1 MILLVSIIAEAFVYI
16 CLAILMG
23 SFILQALPSDLK
35 PTVRVPF
42 WVKLSGIIGIMVFSF
57 IPLLSLLFLLL
68 EDYSFSYVLTTI
80 LFTFE
85 VGKAWLAT
93 FGLSVIIAFYLLI
106 GRKRDSLVYELF
118 GVGLVF
124 LLIVALSWTSHAN
137 SVYGIPGYLTHLS
150 HYLTVVVWV
159 GIVFIVGWF
168 SKDTR
173 NWLSFL
179 DWFHIT
185 AIFCLAIIAITG
197 LSLMGYSIDY
207 GDYPASWL
215 VPYGHSLLIKH
226 VLMIPLILYAV
237 VNGVLMKIRIRR
249 NEQADPRPWTKLE
262 SIIILF
268 IFSATGSL
276 SQQQPLHNLTEL
288 PIMENVLQF
297 YHLELST
304 LSFEH
309 IGFQLG
315 FTGIAMFAFAI
326 LLIAINIL
334 SFRMKSSSV
343 VSFLLS
349 IAIIGAV
356 YLGLMFSLQTY

>member
-1 MILLVSIIAEAFVYI
+1 MMLVSIVAEAFVYV

-23 SFILQALPSDLK
+23 SFILQAVPSDLE

-68 EDYSFSYVLTTI
+68 EDYSFGYVLTTV

-85 VGKAWLAT
+85 VGKAWVVT
-93 FGLSVIIAFYLLI
+93 FCLSVIIAIYLLI
-106 GRKRDSLVYELF
+106 GRKQDFLVYHLV

-124 LLIVALSWTSHAN
+124 LLIATLSWTSHAN
-137 SVYGIPGYLTHLS
+137 SVYGMSGYLTHLS

-197 LSLMGYSIDY
+197 LSLMGYSMDY
-207 GDYPASWL
+207 SDYPASWL

-226 VLMIPLILYAV
+226 VLMIPLVLYAG
-237 VNGVLMKIRIRR
+237 VNGVLMKRRIRR

-262 SIIILF
+262 SIIILL
-268 IFSATGSL
+268 IFSATGAL

-304 LSFEH
+304 MSFVQ
-309 IGFQLG
+309 ISFQLD
-315 FTGIAMFAFAI
+315 FLSIAMFSFA
-326 LLIAINIL
+326 LVLMAINVL
-334 SFRMKSSSV
+334 GFRMKGSPV
-343 VSFLLS
+343 VSFLVS
-349 IAIIGAV
+349 MVVIAAV